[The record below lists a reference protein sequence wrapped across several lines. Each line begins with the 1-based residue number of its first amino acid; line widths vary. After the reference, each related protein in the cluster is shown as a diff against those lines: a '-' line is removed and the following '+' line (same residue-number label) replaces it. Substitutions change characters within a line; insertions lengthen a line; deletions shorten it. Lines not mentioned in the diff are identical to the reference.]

1 MAAEEFLTTKI
12 QERLTFLEEEIEEN
26 QANID
31 NYEQA
36 IKLSKESIKEYKK
49 EIKYL
54 KSLDL

>member
-31 NYEQA
+31 IYEQA

>member
-1 MAAEEFLTTKI
+1 MAAEEFITNKL
-12 QERLTFLEEEIEEN
+12 QERLTFLGDEIDEN

-36 IKLSKESIKEYKK
+36 IKLCKESIKEYRK

-54 KSLDL
+54 ESLDL